1 MTYIFDLDGT
11 LIDSRYRHVFLM
23 KTILEKHG
31 IPDRGRIEDG
41 SYFEYKA
48 NGLSGKA
55 FLMDILTLD
64 EQICEEILEEWVHHI
79 EDDGLLFKDKLFSD
93 AMSTCKKILNQVHNT
108 IFFLT
113 ARRNENGLKKELEYL
128 GLNSFASEVVVVDP
142 YEKSKVTALK
152 QIVKRNRKAMMIGD
166 TEVDYEAALKADIP
180 YYMLNRGFR
189 SEQFWNCQ
197 RVTSYPSLESLMCH

>member
-23 KTILEKHG
+23 KNILERHG
-31 IPDRGRIEDG
+31 ISDCGRVEDG
-41 SYFEYKA
+41 SYIEYKA
-48 NGLSGKA
+48 NGFSGRS
-55 FLMDILTLD
+55 FLRNILALD
-64 EQICEEILEEWVHHI
+64 EQICEEIQEEWIHHI
-79 EDDGLLFKDKLFSD
+79 EDDELLFKDKLFPD
-93 AMSTCKKILNQVHNT
+93 TMSTCKRILDQAQNT

-113 ARRNENGLKKELEYL
+113 ARRNENGLKKELEHL
-128 GLNSFASEVVVVDP
+128 GLNFFASEIAVVDP
-142 YEKSKVTALK
+142 YEKSKDTALK
-152 QIVKRNRKAMMIGD
+152 EIVKRSRKAMMIGD